1 MRLANIGIEL
11 NKECI
16 WYNKNRNLT
25 DYYGN
30 TVYDLLRKYERE
42 WKRMKENEINNFKY
56 IF

>member
-42 WKRMKENEINNFKY
+42 
-56 IF
+56 

>member
-42 WKRMKENEINNFKY
+42 WNEKEINDFKY
-56 IF
+56 IKI